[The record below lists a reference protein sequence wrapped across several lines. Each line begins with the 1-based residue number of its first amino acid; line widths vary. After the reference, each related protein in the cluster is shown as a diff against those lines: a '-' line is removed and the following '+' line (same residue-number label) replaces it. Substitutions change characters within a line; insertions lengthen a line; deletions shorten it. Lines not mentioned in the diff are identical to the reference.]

1 MTQDRSGDLH
11 ALNPGC
17 TFDNLSGKVGCDN
30 LHRSRKPPTVMGLVD
45 YSDSD
50 DSDDD
55 KGDVLAP
62 PPPPKA
68 VTTNTKFSIDRSNP
82 QKIRVNLNAGT
93 SANGTHEDEPA
104 PKRAR
109 VGGGGS
115 GGFNSMLPPPKKDT
129 EKTPP
134 ATKVP
139 ARKVFNLKTGAEPGF
154 SRESD
159 AELRQF
165 FAEQDAERHS
175 NGEAKGDTS
184 VGIPDIPKKA
194 VESAY
199 LSTEQP
205 ATGNTFMFKPLSVAR
220 GTKKKKPISGIV
232 EPRAAAKDVT
242 SSQEP
247 HVGGADAA
255 IPAPPPKKVS
265 LFSSTTNAVSERS
278 EPVVDPANDDIVHE
292 SYEEELDD
300 FNDAPA
306 APNAA
311 AANDSSSLNTI
322 ATDLNLSAAE
332 RRQLFGRSGK
342 GASAA
347 ALNVVNF
354 NTDAEYAANEEI
366 RAGGDQ
372 QQHNPLRA
380 IAPGKHSLK
389 SLVSNAQGQ
398 KDALEES
405 FASGRRNKKEAGN
418 KYGW

>member
-1 MTQDRSGDLH
+1 M
-11 ALNPGC
+11 A
-17 TFDNLSGKVGCDN
+17 
-30 LHRSRKPPTVMGLVD
+30 LVD

-50 DSDDD
+50 ESVDDES
-55 KGDVLAP
+55 KVVALS
-62 PPPPKA
+62 PPPKA
-68 VTTNTKFSIDRSNP
+68 VTNNAKFSIDRSNP

-93 SANGTHEDEPA
+93 STNGAHEDEPA

-109 VGGGGS
+109 VGGGGL

-129 EKTPP
+129 EKFQS
-134 ATKVP
+134 ATNAP
-139 ARKVFNLKTGAEPGF
+139 ARKVFNLRTGAEPGF
-154 SRESD
+154 NRESD

-175 NGEAKGDTS
+175 NGGTGGAAGVGVPDT
-184 VGIPDIPKKA
+184 PKKA
-194 VESAY
+194 LESTHI
-199 LSTEQP
+199 STERP
-205 ATGNTFMFKPLSVAR
+205 AKGSTFMFKPLSVAR
-220 GTKKKKPISGIV
+220 GTKKKKKPVNGIA
-232 EPRAAAKDVT
+232 EQRLATTGSMSPK
-242 SSQEP
+242 EP
-247 HVGGADAA
+247 HTDGTQAA
-255 IPAPPPKKVS
+255 IPAPLPTRVS
-265 LFSSTTNAVSERS
+265 LFPSSTNASSEQPEHR
-278 EPVVDPANDDIVHE
+278 VDPTDDDYVRE

-300 FNDAPA
+300 SNEASAP
-306 APNAA
+306 PEAA
-311 AANDSSSLNTI
+311 AASDPSSLNTI
-322 ATDLNLSAAE
+322 ASDLNLSAAE

-347 ALNVVNF
+347 VLNVVNF